1 MATFVARR
9 LLWAIP
15 IAFVVVTTAFFATRA
30 IAGDPFR
37 HGPLAGLGSPAWI
50 KYGDPQPEAI
60 HNNLWRRYGLDR
72 PWHEQY
78 ADYLRGVATFDLGP
92 SLTFRNRSVND
103 IVLTQGARTLAL
115 ILLSLA
121 VALVAGVA
129 LGVLG
134 ALRKG
139 SLLDVLAR
147 ALASISVSVPA
158 FLVATMLVYLFSV
171 RLGWLPT
178 SGWDGWRNRILPVAA
193 LSLVPLG
200 WCVRLTRAS
209 MLELLESP
217 HVLAARARGLRRRR
231 IVAVHVL
238 RSALVPI
245 VSILG
250 PLVGFLVTGAFVVE
264 AVFSIPGAG
273 RYFVAAVLARD
284 YPLVMGL
291 TALLGLSMVLVN
303 LVADVAHGLLDPRVR
318 EAR

>member
-1 MATFVARR
+1 MAVFVARR
-9 LLWAIP
+9 LLWSIP
-15 IAFVVVTTAFFATRA
+15 IAFVVVNVAFFATRA

-37 HGPLAGLGSPAWI
+37 HGPLAGLGSPAWT

-72 PWHEQY
+72 PWYQQY
-78 ADYLRGVATFDLGP
+78 GDYLRGVATFDLGP
-92 SLTFRNRSVND
+92 SLTFRNRSVNE

-134 ALRKG
+134 ALRHG
-139 SLLDVLAR
+139 SALDVLAR
-147 ALASISVSVPA
+147 TLASVSVPVPA
-158 FLVATMLVYLFSV
+158 FLAATMLIYVFSV

-178 SGWDGWRNRILPVAA
+178 SGWEGWRNRILPVAA

-200 WCVRLTRAS
+200 WCMRLTRAS
-209 MLELLESP
+209 MLDLLQSP

-231 IVAVHVL
+231 IVSVHVRGR
-238 RSALVPI
+238 RSSR

-273 RYFVAAVLARD
+273 RYFVAASWR
-284 YPLVMGL
+284 G
-291 TALLGLSMVLVN
+291 TTRS
-303 LVADVAHGLLDPRVR
+303 
-318 EAR
+318 

>member
-1 MATFVARR
+1 MAVFVARR
-9 LLWAIP
+9 LLWTIP
-15 IAFVVVTTAFFATRA
+15 IVLVVVTVAFFATRA

-72 PWHEQY
+72 PWYEQY
-78 ADYLRGVATFDLGP
+78 ADYMRGLATGDLGP
-92 SLTFRNRSVND
+92 SLTYRNRSVND
-103 IVLTQGARTLAL
+103 IVLAQGARTVSL
-115 ILLSLA
+115 ILLSLG
-121 VALVAGVA
+121 VALVVGVA

-134 ALRKG
+134 ALRRG
-139 SLLDVLAR
+139 SAPDVAAR
-147 ALASISVSVPA
+147 SVASLSVSVPA
-158 FLVATMLVYLFSV
+158 FLVATMLIYVFSV
-171 RLGWLPT
+171 RLGWFPT
-178 SGWDGWRNRILPVAA
+178 SGWDGWRNRVLPVLA

-209 MLELLESP
+209 MLELMQSN
-217 HVLAARARGLRRRR
+217 HVLAARARGLRANR
-231 IVAVHVL
+231 VVVVHVL

-250 PLVGFLVTGAFVVE
+250 PLVGFLITGAFVVE

-273 RYFVAAVLARD
+273 RYFVAGVLARD

-291 TALLGLSMVLVN
+291 TALLGVSMVLVN
-303 LVADVAHGLLDPRVR
+303 LVADVAHGALDPRVR

>member
-9 LLWAIP
+9 LLWAVP
-15 IAFVVVTTAFFATRA
+15 IAFVVVTTAFFATRS
-30 IAGDPFR
+30 IEGDPFR
-37 HGPLAGLGSPAWI
+37 HGPLVGLGSPAWI

-121 VALVAGVA
+121 VALAAGVA

-147 ALASISVSVPA
+147 ALASVSVSVPA

-291 TALLGLSMVLVN
+291 TAVLGISMVLVN
-303 LVADVAHGLLDPRVR
+303 LVADVAHGLLDPRAR